1 MKILALSAS
10 SDERSVREMLSAGAV
25 GYLVKVEAPE
35 AIVRAVQAVDQGGG
49 WFSPSIAVLVARWSS
64 ARSVT
69 SVELSE
75 RERAVLKMIIAAK
88 TNKEISRALGLAE
101 RTVEFHV
108 SNLFR
113 KLQVAS
119 RTEAAVWARE
129 RGIVDDLGFGG
140 RRGE

>member
-1 MKILALSAS
+1 
-10 SDERSVREMLSAGAV
+10 MLSAGAV

-49 WFSPSIAVLVARWSS
+49 WFSPSVAGMVARWSS
-64 ARSVT
+64 ARRFSG
-69 SVELSE
+69 VELSG
-75 RERAVLKMIIAAK
+75 REEDVLKLIAAGK
-88 TNKEISRALGLAE
+88 MNKEISRALGLAE

-113 KLQVAS
+113 KLQVTS

-129 RGIVDDLGFGG
+129 RGIFDDQGCEG